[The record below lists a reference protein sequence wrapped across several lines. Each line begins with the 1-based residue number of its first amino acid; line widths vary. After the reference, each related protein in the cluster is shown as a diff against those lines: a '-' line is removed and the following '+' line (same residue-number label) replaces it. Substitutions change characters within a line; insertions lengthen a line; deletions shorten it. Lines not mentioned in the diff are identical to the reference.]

1 MIISVASGK
10 GGTGKTTV
18 AASLASVIPESVYID
33 CDVEEPNGHILL
45 KPNFDAETPS
55 KKMLPRINYGKCKL
69 CNKCVEVCE
78 FHALLNLKSEII
90 LLDELCHGCGACSY
104 FCPHNAIT
112 EEPKTIGFV
121 RKGFSKV
128 NDIQFIDGILNIG
141 EATATPLIKDVK
153 SNINSDK
160 INIIDSPP
168 GTSCSM
174 VEAVRDSDF
183 CILVTESTPFGLH
196 DLKLAVDVLRI
207 LEIPFG
213 VVINKYE
220 KKYEELENYLNSEKI
235 DILLRIPFDKKIA
248 VAYSNGNIPVFISE
262 ELSNNFKIMID
273 QITSMNS
280 VRQINYERK

>member
-10 GGTGKTTV
+10 GGTGKTTI
-18 AASLASVIPESVYID
+18 AASLASIIPNSIYID

-45 KPNFDAETPS
+45 KPNFDAEIPS
-55 KKMLPRINYGKCKL
+55 QKMLPKIDYDKCNF

-78 FHALLNLKSEII
+78 FHALLNLKTEII

-104 FCPHNAIT
+104 FCPQNAIT

-121 RKGFSKV
+121 RRGFSIV
-128 NDIQFIDGILNIG
+128 NGIQFIDGILNIG

-153 SNINSDK
+153 SNIKADK

-196 DLKLAVDVLRI
+196 DLKLAVDVLQI
-207 LEIPFG
+207 LKIPFG

-220 KKYEELENYLNSEKI
+220 KKYEELEKYLNSEKI
-235 DILLRIPFDKKIA
+235 DILLRIPFDKQIA
-248 VAYSNGNIPVFISE
+248 EAYSNGILPVNAFG
-262 ELSNNFKIMID
+262 
-273 QITSMNS
+273 QIRREF
-280 VRQINYERK
+280 VYLFRRIKQKKEERKVVV

>member
-45 KPNFDAETPS
+45 KPNFDAEIPS
-55 KKMLPRINYGKCKL
+55 QKMLPKIDYGKCNF

-78 FHALLNLKSEII
+78 FHALLNLKTEII

-104 FCPHNAIT
+104 FCPQNAIT

-121 RKGFSKV
+121 RRGFSIA
-128 NDIQFIDGILNIG
+128 NGIQFIDGILSIG

-153 SNINSDK
+153 SNIMADK

-196 DLKLAVDVLRI
+196 DMKLAVDVLRI
-207 LEIPFG
+207 LKIPFG

-220 KKYEELENYLNSEKI
+220 KKYEELEKYLNSEKI
-235 DILLRIPFDKKIA
+235 GVLLRIPFDKQIA
-248 VAYSNGNIPVFISE
+248 VAYSYGNIPVFISE
-262 ELSNNFKIMID
+262 ELLNNFKEMID
-273 QITSMNS
+273 QITSISS

>member
-1 MIISVASGK
+1 VIISVASGK

-18 AASLASVIPESVYID
+18 AVSLASIIPDSVYLD

-45 KPNFDAETPS
+45 KPKFTREFPCQKLLPKIDYS
-55 KKMLPRINYGKCKL
+55 KCDF

-78 FHALLNLKSEII
+78 FHALLNLKTEII

-104 FCPHNAIT
+104 FCPQNAIT
-112 EEPKTIGFV
+112 EEPKIIGFV
-121 RKGFSKV
+121 REGISELNNIKFY
-128 NDIQFIDGILNIG
+128 DGILNIG

-153 SNINSDK
+153 SKIQQDK

-207 LEIPFG
+207 LKIPFG
-213 VVINKYE
+213 IVINKYE
-220 KKYEELENYLNSEKI
+220 KQFEELEKYIETEEIEVLT
-235 DILLRIPFDKKIA
+235 RIPFDKNFAI
-248 VAYSNGNIPVFISE
+248 AYSNGDIPIFISKE
-262 ELSNNFKIMID
+262 ILDKFKKMSEYIIS
-273 QITSMNS
+273 ISS
-280 VRQINYERK
+280 I